1 MHVLTSS
8 GLEHAKSLGCL
19 AWGPATSTDQ
29 TSLAWAK
36 PRNLCPGGA
45 SSRNQPNAIE
55 WMEAVAAKVF
65 HKAQVAWMELI
76 YPKTPSP
83 RTETLKPKPLN
94 PKTNLVLIMGTP
106 KMVPLILGNPH
117 VVLQSTLNPTS
128 WPRSHVPMPKPGKL
142 ARQNGPAAHPIQN
155 PKPL

>member
-8 GLEHAKSLGCL
+8 GLEHAKTSGCL
-19 AWGPATSTDQ
+19 AWGQATSTDQ

-45 SSRNQPNAIE
+45 SSWNQPNAIE

-65 HKAQVAWMELI
+65 HKAQVAWMRLI

-83 RTETLKPKPLN
+83 RTETLNLN
-94 PKTNLVLIMGTP
+94 
-106 KMVPLILGNPH
+106 
-117 VVLQSTLNPTS
+117 
-128 WPRSHVPMPKPGKL
+128 R
-142 ARQNGPAAHPIQN
+142 
-155 PKPL
+155 